1 MPNLRKW
8 VKMMSDQL
16 TPSVDDIQQ
25 LTEAINCLSEDD
37 IKDILS
43 AVDPVSWT
51 ENRRIL
57 KGEPFSFQDREYLL
71 QPYRDDYPNIIFM
84 KGRQVEMSEFSMNWL
99 LRKLDQYPYTTGLH
113 AFPRAAQ
120 AQKFS
125 KQRLNAAI
133 KDSPYISKW
142 YDERNS
148 ELMMRKFQKEPQ
160 PNGLVPYNFY
170 ILGATWESRKDT
182 VGDAS
187 RGVSL
192 DFIVYDERQDH
203 PNDVET
209 VLGEGASH
217 SKYKQTLTLGTPKL
231 PGIQFDLQWE
241 ASNKMYWFVTCKNC
255 GREAPITMENILE
268 TEEGSGEYYYGC
280 PTCRQEIDR
289 RNGRWLETN
298 PQKKPEYHGY
308 HINQL
313 MVPWITAN
321 EIMRK
326 KNSVSYPRRRF
337 YNEVLGESY
346 GGDDVPITIAMM
358 EACGQNDY
366 KLGETS
372 GEPLFAGIDW
382 GAQSWCYLQ
391 NKQHRLI
398 DCFVSSA
405 TDPRK
410 HVTEI
415 VGFLSKYKKQ
425 IKRVVCDAGP
435 DITRFY
441 SLRDQCKEEGITR
454 DVYACYYATPPAKTE
469 TSWNEK
475 EGNVTVGRSEMIE
488 QVIDEIH
495 DGKLILPGRDM
506 NVERVDTL
514 IEHFT
519 NIAAEKAETKA
530 GNQFIMYV
538 NTGPDH
544 FLHAKVY
551 ANVASGGLVSVP
563 VAGAAQPITNT
574 RREAKRTTGG
584 LLSHVATHNSSLFPT
599 FSNSRRRKR

>member
-1 MPNLRKW
+1 MNSVVPFTAE
-8 VKMMSDQL
+8 SIDQL
-16 TPSVDDIQQ
+16 SA
-25 LTEAINCLSEDD
+25 AIGALSEDD
-37 IKDILS
+37 IKDILAS
-43 AVDPVSWT
+43 IDPVSWT
-51 ENRRIL
+51 ESRRML
-57 KGEPFSFQDREYLL
+57 KGEPFSFKDREYLL
-71 QPYRDDYPNIIFM
+71 QPYRDNYPNIIFM

-125 KQRLNAAI
+125 KQRLDAAI
-133 KDSPYISKW
+133 KDSQYINKW
-142 YDERNS
+142 YDDRNS
-148 ELMMRKFQKEPQ
+148 EQMMRKFAKEPQ
-160 PNGLVPYNFY
+160 PNGLIPYNFY

-231 PGIQFDLQWE
+231 PGIQFDQQWE
-241 ASNKMYWFVTCKNC
+241 ASNKMYWFVKCQNC
-255 GREAPITMENILE
+255 GREAPVTMENILARD
-268 TEEGSGEYYYGC
+268 SDSDDYYYGC
-280 PTCRQEIDR
+280 PECRHELDR
-289 RNGRWLETN
+289 RIGRWLETH
-298 PQKKPEYHGY
+298 PQRKPEYHGY

-346 GGDDVPITIAMM
+346 GGDDIPITIAMM
-358 EACGQNDY
+358 ESCCNNDY
-366 KLGETS
+366 RLGETS
-372 GEPLFAGIDW
+372 GESLYVGIDW
-382 GAQSWCYLQ
+382 GAKSWCYVQ
-391 NKQHRLI
+391 DKYHRMI
-398 DCFVSSA
+398 DCFIAEA

-410 HVTEI
+410 HVPDI
-415 VGFLSKYKKQ
+415 VKFLSGYGKQ
-425 IKRVVCDAGP
+425 IKKVVCDAGP

-441 SLRDQCKEEGITR
+441 SLRDACKEAGITR
-454 DVYACYYATPPAKTE
+454 DVYACYYATPPAKTD
-469 TSWNEK
+469 TQWNEK

-495 DGKLILPGRDM
+495 DGKLILPGRDK
-506 NVERVDTL
+506 NIEKVDTL

-530 GNQFIMYV
+530 GNQFMMYV

-551 ANVASGGLVSVP
+551 SDVASGGAISSP
-563 VAGAAQPITNT
+563 VAGTAAPVMNP
-574 RREAKRTTGG
+574 RRDRKTSG
-584 LLSHVATHNSSLFPT
+584 LSRLAVTHNSAIFPT
-599 FSNSRRRKR
+599 FSNSRRKR